1 MLHRGVEVGAGRGAG
16 RDARVRELFERACG
30 VSPAERTALLEGT
43 RATEPDVVTE
53 VEELLRFH
61 DNDSKILDR
70 PVVEAAAQVIGADVS
85 PGVIGSYRVVREL
98 GQGGMG
104 VVYEAEQDFPHR
116 RVALKVVRPEL
127 VTGSLIKRFTHEAE
141 ALALLRHPGIAQ
153 LYEAGFADG
162 ERRRRPFMA
171 MELVEGKPLSTFAR
185 ERAIPMRER
194 LMLLAGVCDAVD
206 HAHKRGV
213 IHRDL
218 KPGNIL
224 VTADGQPKV
233 LDFGIARLT
242 AADGAI
248 ATVATNIGQI
258 IGTLGYMSPEQFS
271 GDPQAIDARSDVYAL
286 GVMLYEL
293 LAGRPPIAVATMSLA
308 AAASAVQRDEPA
320 LLGVVSPAL
329 RGDVESIA
337 AKALEKNP
345 SQRYQSAAE
354 LAADI
359 RRYLANEPVLAH
371 PQTAWYQAR
380 KFAQRNRP
388 LVALGAAAVV
398 ALMSGVVGTAWQAV
412 SATRARHRADVQ
424 AQISRQRAD
433 FLTGIIKAATPEVA
447 GGREITVREMLEK
460 ASAQLRTSTD
470 LDPLVRADT
479 NLLLTE
485 AYTSLG
491 DGVKSEEHAR
501 AALELHRASLG
512 AESAA
517 AIRDE
522 RLLCAALNRTGRA
535 EEAVLI
541 AEALLPRARAALGES
556 DAEVVSVMSVLA
568 ASYANVP
575 SRVEDAARTYAEAWE
590 TSVRLFGANDPR
602 TLSTRLGLA
611 YAANAQ
617 NDFALAEQIS
627 KEVMD
632 ARAAIGGPEHHETLI
647 AGHLWVSSLQ
657 SQSKWDVYDSE
668 APVLHE
674 RMKRVLGERHA
685 ATVSVA
691 AAHADRLRTVGRFE
705 EALPLSRVVVDV
717 YTERVGAEAMFTV
730 MHRYS
735 FLQSLIGAGRLEEA
749 RAVLRAQQDIVDR
762 KYAPDGYMAAITT
775 VQQAWLATREGD
787 GVTAERWAS
796 KLRGTKYE
804 PLLKSVVEPVRVDHS
819 GEVPP
824 SK

>member
-1 MLHRGVEVGAGRGAG
+1 MRNRGVEAGAGFGAG

-30 VSPAERTALLEGT
+30 ASPAERTTLLEGT

-70 PVVEAAAQVIGADVS
+70 PVVEAAAQVIGTDVP
-85 PGVIGSYRVVREL
+85 PGVIGTYRVVREL

-153 LYEAGFADG
+153 LFEAGFADG

-185 ERAIPMRER
+185 ERSLPVRER
-194 LMLLAGVCDAVD
+194 LTLLAGVCDAVD

-248 ATVATNIGQI
+248 ATVATNVGQI

-293 LAGRPPIAVATMSLA
+293 LAGRLPIAVATMSLA

-320 LLGVVSPAL
+320 LLGTVSPTL
-329 RGDVESIA
+329 RGDVESIT
-337 AKALEKNP
+337 AKALEKDP
-345 SQRYQSAAE
+345 TRRYQSAAE

-359 RRYLANEPVLAH
+359 RRSLDSEPVLAH

-388 LVALGAAAVV
+388 LVTLGAAGVLTLTA
-398 ALMSGVVGTAWQAV
+398 GVVGTAWQAV

-433 FLTGIIKAATPEVA
+433 FLSGVIKAATPEVA
-447 GGREITVREMLEK
+447 GGREVTVREMLEK
-460 ASAQLRTSTD
+460 ASGQLRGSTD

-479 NLLLTE
+479 HLLLTE

-501 AALELHRASLG
+501 AALALHAAAAG
-512 AESAA
+512 KDSAA

-535 EEAVLI
+535 EEA
-541 AEALLPRARAALGES
+541 AAACEALLVRARRALG
-556 DAEVVSVMSVLA
+556 DGDPEVVSVLMVLA
-568 ASYANVP
+568 ASYANCP
-575 SRVEDAARTYAEAWE
+575 NRVDDSVRVYGEAWDAA
-590 TSVRLFGANDPR
+590 VRLFGPGDTR
-602 TLSTRLGLA
+602 TLSAKLGLA
-611 YAANAQ
+611 HAANVR
-617 NDFALAEQIS
+617 NDFSEAERIS

-632 ARAAIGGPEHHETLI
+632 ARAAIGGPEHAETLV
-647 AGHLWVSSLQ
+647 AAHLWISTLQ
-657 SQSKWDVYDSE
+657 SQTKWSVYDTE

-685 ATVSVA
+685 VTISVA
-691 AAHADRLRTVGRFE
+691 AALADRLRSTGRFE
-705 EALPLSRVVVDV
+705 EALPLSLVVVEV
-717 YTERVGAEAMFTV
+717 YEKRIGDEAMFTV
-730 MHRYS
+730 MHRYA
-735 FLQSLIGAGRLEEA
+735 LIQSLIGTGRLDAA
-749 RAVLRAQQDIVDR
+749 RDVLRKQHEIVDR
-762 KYAPDGYMAAITT
+762 KYTPDGYMAAITIA
-775 VQQAWLATREGD
+775 QQRWLAERDGDAEG
-787 GVTAERWAS
+787 VERWAS
-796 KLRGTKYE
+796 RLRGTRYE
-804 PLLKSVVEPVRVDHS
+804 AMLTSAPGQPGSTGHSDEPA
-819 GEVPP
+819 P
-824 SK
+824 K